1 MFEAVQRTR
10 GFSPRYGSGLSVAV
24 TTSAS
29 TPTSLGDIGQCE
41 QVFVYNSGAADC
53 FVRFTLASSNA
64 TTGDMPVPAGG
75 YFVLNLPYTRLGVVY
90 VSAIAGAGSTT
101 LQVMPGIGQ

>member
-10 GFSPRYGSGLSVAV
+10 GFSPRYGSGQAVAV

-29 TPTSLGDIGQCE
+29 TPASLGDIGQCE

-53 FVRFTLASSNA
+53 FVRFALAAENA
-64 TTGDMPVPAGG
+64 TTLDMPVKAGA
-75 YFVLNLPYTRLGVVY
+75 YFVMNLPYTRLGVVY
-90 VSAIAGAGSTT
+90 VSAITASGSTT